1 MKKHLYSLLLLLV
14 FLFLGDS
21 PVRAQGWP
29 ANYNGVMLQAFYWDS
44 FDATKW
50 TTLEKQ
56 ADELSKYFSL
66 VWIPQSGN
74 CGGQSMGYDDQY
86 WFSNYNSSFGDKE
99 QLLSMIKTFKDKGIG
114 TIGDIV
120 INHRKSNNG
129 WFGFPTETYNGV
141 TYTMNSKDVCSDDD
155 NGKAQTEAN
164 KLGVSL
170 GAKDTGEGWDGM
182 RDLDHTSTNVQNTVK
197 AYLKMLIDDFG
208 YTGFR
213 YDMVKGYSATYT
225 GMYNNYAKPS
235 FSVGECWDGTG
246 TIRNWI
252 DGTKINGTPTSAAFD
267 FQFRYTVRNAINTGN
282 WGRLGNQND
291 NNWPLVS
298 NNYENGNYFQYAVT
312 FVENHDTEK
321 RSNAE
326 QDPIRKDTLAANA
339 YLLAMPGTPCVFLTH
354 WMAYKQE
361 IKAMIDA
368 RKAAGITNTS
378 SYTNMRSSY
387 GLYANLIKVNDK
399 NRLIV
404 TVGSDLSGYTPST
417 SEWTKVLEGYHYTYY
432 LNNSLETA
440 WVDKASG
447 TYSGAQ
453 KVTLTAVSTDANAKL
468 VYTTDGSNPTASS
481 TSVASGTQIDIPA
494 DTEMTLKVGLLTGG
508 TVKNII
514 TREYSTK
521 APAEEPFTIPSCCTR
536 NETEICA
543 FFEAPATWTNTIS
556 CWAWTNTPSDNF
568 TYANKGWPG
577 VKCEKV
583 GTADNGN
590 TVWKWTWD
598 GTKQNN
604 SSATQPAF
612 IIFNNTSSPQTNDL
626 TFTNG
631 GYYQEKGLKGTVVAT
646 GIRDITAPDYKD
658 NKVYTIDGRVVRDHY
673 DLNTLPHGIYIYKG
687 KKIVK

>member
-1 MKKHLYSLLLLLV
+1 MKKHLYSLLLLFV

-99 QLLSMIKTFKDKGIG
+99 QLLSMIKTFKNKGIG

-417 SEWTKVLEGYHYTYY
+417 SEWTKVLEGYHYAYY

-440 WVDKASG
+440 WADKASG
-447 TYSGAQ
+447 TFSNPLSV
-453 KVTLTAVSTDANAKL
+453 KLTAVSATSGAQL
-468 VYTTDGSNPTASS
+468 VYTLDGSNPTASS
-481 TSVASGTQIDIPA
+481 SKVNSGSTITINE
-494 DTEMTLKVGLLTGG
+494 TCTLKVGIL
-508 TVKNII
+508 KNGSVSGVI
-514 TREYSTK
+514 TREYTFLEAKTITVHVDVRKVNWSNVNFWTWGGDGSH
-521 APAEEPFTIPSCCTR
+521 AP
-536 NETEICA
+536 
-543 FFEAPATWTNTIS
+543 TNS
-556 CWAWTNTPSDNF
+556 N
-568 TYANKGWPG
+568 WPG
-577 VKCEKV
+577 DRV
-583 GTADNGN
+583 TATK
-590 TVWKWTWD
+590 TVNDKTWYYKSF
-598 GTKQNN
+598 TLN
-604 SSATQPAF
+604 SDDDLVNFVFST
-612 IIFNNTSSPQTNDL
+612 NSGSPQTVDINNVTTDKYFEISTTQTDGKYTVNDV
-626 TFTNG
+626 T
-631 GYYQEKGLKGTVVAT
+631 ETVT
-646 GIRDITAPDYKD
+646 GINEIESATPYLNSKI
-658 NKVYTIDGRVVRDHY
+658 YTIDGRVVRDHY

>member
-1 MKKHLYSLLLLLV
+1 MKKHLYSLLLLFV

-404 TVGSDLSGYTPST
+404 TVGSDLSGYTPS
-417 SEWTKVLEGYHYTYY
+417 SADWTKVLEGYHYAYY

-447 TYSGAQ
+447 TFSNPLSV
-453 KVTLTAVSTDANAKL
+453 KLTAVSATSGAQL
-468 VYTTDGSNPTASS
+468 VYTLDGSNPTASS
-481 TSVASGTQIDIPA
+481 SKVNSGSTITINE
-494 DTEMTLKVGLLTGG
+494 TCTLKVGIL
-508 TVKNII
+508 KNGSVSGVI
-514 TREYSTK
+514 TREYTFLEPKTITVHVDVSKVNWSNINFWTWGGDGSH
-521 APAEEPFTIPSCCTR
+521 AP
-536 NETEICA
+536 
-543 FFEAPATWTNTIS
+543 TNS
-556 CWAWTNTPSDNF
+556 N
-568 TYANKGWPG
+568 WPG
-577 VKCEKV
+577 DRV
-583 GTADNGN
+583 TATK
-590 TVWKWTWD
+590 TVNDKTWYYKSF
-598 GTKQNN
+598 TLN
-604 SSATQPAF
+604 SDDDLVNFVFST
-612 IIFNNTSSPQTNDL
+612 NSGSPQTVDINNVTTDKYFEISTTQTDGKYTVNDV
-626 TFTNG
+626 T
-631 GYYQEKGLKGTVVAT
+631 ETVT
-646 GIRDITAPDYKD
+646 GINEIKSATPYLN
-658 NKVYTIDGRVVRDHY
+658 NKIYTIDGRVVRDHY

>member
-1 MKKHLYSLLLLLV
+1 MKKHLYSLLLLFV

-404 TVGSDLSGYTPST
+404 TVGSDLSGYTPS
-417 SEWTKVLEGYHYTYY
+417 SADWTKVLEGYHYAYY

-447 TYSGAQ
+447 TFSNPLSV
-453 KVTLTAVSTDANAKL
+453 KLTAVSATSGAQL
-468 VYTTDGSNPTASS
+468 VYTLDGSNPTASS
-481 TSVASGTQIDIPA
+481 SKVNSGSTITINE
-494 DTEMTLKVGLLTGG
+494 TCTLKVGIL
-508 TVKNII
+508 KNGSVSGVI
-514 TREYSTK
+514 TREYTFLEPKTITVHVDVSKVNWSNVNFWTWGGDGSH
-521 APAEEPFTIPSCCTR
+521 AP
-536 NETEICA
+536 
-543 FFEAPATWTNTIS
+543 TNS
-556 CWAWTNTPSDNF
+556 N
-568 TYANKGWPG
+568 WPG
-577 VKCEKV
+577 DRV
-583 GTADNGN
+583 TATK
-590 TVWKWTWD
+590 TVNDKTWYYKSF
-598 GTKQNN
+598 TLN
-604 SSATQPAF
+604 SDDDLVNFVFST
-612 IIFNNTSSPQTNDL
+612 NSGSPQTVDINNVTTDKYFEISTTQTDGKYTVNDV
-626 TFTNG
+626 T
-631 GYYQEKGLKGTVVAT
+631 ETVT
-646 GIRDITAPDYKD
+646 GINEIKSATPYLN
-658 NKVYTIDGRVVRDHY
+658 NKIYTIDGRVVRDHY

>member
-1 MKKHLYSLLLLLV
+1 MIMKKKVYSLLLLFV

-29 ANYNGVMLQAFYWDS
+29 ANYNGVMLQAFYWNS
-44 FDATKW
+44 FNATQW
-50 TTLEKQ
+50 VTLEKQ

-66 VWIPQSGN
+66 IWIPQSGN

-99 QLLSMIKTFKDKGIG
+99 QLLSMIKTFKNKGIG

-298 NNYENGNYFQYAVT
+298 NNYEHGNYFQYAVT

-417 SEWTKVLEGYHYTYY
+417 SEWTKVLEGYHYAYY
-432 LNNSLETA
+432 LANSLETA
-440 WVDKASG
+440 WADKASG
-447 TYSGAQ
+447 EYSDPFSV
-453 KVTLTAVSTDANAKL
+453 KLTAVSATSGAQL
-468 VYTTDGSNPTASS
+468 VYTLDGSNPTASS
-481 TSVASGTQIDIPA
+481 TKANSGTSITINEA
-494 DTEMTLKVGLLTGG
+494 CTLKVGLL
-508 TVKNII
+508 KNGIVTSII
-514 TREYSTK
+514 TREYSFK
-521 APAEEPFTIPSCCTR
+521 APYEPKTITVHVDVSKVNWSNVDFWTWGGDGSH
-536 NETEICA
+536 
-543 FFEAPATWTNTIS
+543 APTNS
-556 CWAWTNTPSDNF
+556 N
-568 TYANKGWPG
+568 WPG
-577 VKCEKV
+577 DRV
-583 GTADNGN
+583 TATK
-590 TVWKWTWD
+590 TVNDKTWYYKSF
-598 GTKQNN
+598 TLN
-604 SSATQPAF
+604 SDDDLVNFVFST
-612 IIFNNTSSPQTNDL
+612 NSGSPQTVDINNVTTDKYFEISTTQTDGKYTVNDV
-626 TFTNG
+626 T
-631 GYYQEKGLKGTVVAT
+631 ETVT
-646 GIRDITAPDYKD
+646 GINEIESATPYLNSKI
-658 NKVYTIDGRVVRDHY
+658 YTIDGRVVRDHY

>member
-1 MKKHLYSLLLLLV
+1 MKKHLYSLLLLFV

-99 QLLSMIKTFKDKGIG
+99 QLLSMIKTFKNKGIG

-361 IKAMIDA
+361 IKAMIDS

-417 SEWTKVLEGYHYTYY
+417 SEWTKVLEGYHYAYY
-432 LNNSLETA
+432 LANSLETA
-440 WVDKASG
+440 WADKASG
-447 TYSGAQ
+447 EYSDPFSV
-453 KVTLTAVSTDANAKL
+453 KLTAVSATSGAQL
-468 VYTTDGSNPTASS
+468 VYTLDGSNPTASS
-481 TSVASGTQIDIPA
+481 TKANSGTSITINEA
-494 DTEMTLKVGLLTGG
+494 CTLKVGLLKNG
-508 TVKNII
+508 TVTSII
-514 TREYSTK
+514 TREYSFK
-521 APAEEPFTIPSCCTR
+521 APYEPKTITVHVDVSKVNWSNVNFWTWGGDGSH
-536 NETEICA
+536 
-543 FFEAPATWTNTIS
+543 APTNS
-556 CWAWTNTPSDNF
+556 N
-568 TYANKGWPG
+568 WPG
-577 VKCEKV
+577 DRV
-583 GTADNGN
+583 TATK
-590 TVWKWTWD
+590 TVNDKTWYYKSF
-598 GTKQNN
+598 TLN
-604 SSATQPAF
+604 SDDDLVNFVFST
-612 IIFNNTSSPQTNDL
+612 NSGSPQTVDINNVTTDKYFEISTTQTDGKYTVNDV
-626 TFTNG
+626 T
-631 GYYQEKGLKGTVVAT
+631 ETVT
-646 GIRDITAPDYKD
+646 GINEIESTTPNYN

>member
-1 MKKHLYSLLLLLV
+1 MKKKVYSLLLLFV

-29 ANYNGVMLQAFYWDS
+29 ANYNGVMLQAFYWNS
-44 FDATKW
+44 FNATQW
-50 TTLEKQ
+50 VTLEKQ

-66 VWIPQSGN
+66 IWIPQSGN

-99 QLLSMIKTFKDKGIG
+99 QLLSMIKTFKNKGIG

-298 NNYENGNYFQYAVT
+298 NNYEHGNYFQYAVT

-417 SEWTKVLEGYHYTYY
+417 SEWTKVLEGYHYAYY
-432 LNNSLETA
+432 LANSLETA
-440 WVDKASG
+440 WADKASG
-447 TYSGAQ
+447 EYSDPFSV
-453 KVTLTAVSTDANAKL
+453 KLTAVSATSGAQL
-468 VYTTDGSNPTASS
+468 VYTLDGSNPTASS
-481 TSVASGTQIDIPA
+481 TKANSGTSITINEA
-494 DTEMTLKVGLLTGG
+494 CTLKVGLL
-508 TVKNII
+508 KNGIVTSII
-514 TREYSTK
+514 TREYSFK
-521 APAEEPFTIPSCCTR
+521 APYEPKTITVHVDVSKVNWSNVNFWTWGGDGSH
-536 NETEICA
+536 
-543 FFEAPATWTNTIS
+543 APTNS
-556 CWAWTNTPSDNF
+556 N
-568 TYANKGWPG
+568 WPG
-577 VKCEKV
+577 DRV
-583 GTADNGN
+583 TATK
-590 TVWKWTWD
+590 TVNDKTWYYKSF
-598 GTKQNN
+598 TLN
-604 SSATQPAF
+604 SDDDLVNFVFST
-612 IIFNNTSSPQTNDL
+612 NSGSPQTVDINNVTTDKYFEISTTQTDGKYTVNDV
-626 TFTNG
+626 T
-631 GYYQEKGLKGTVVAT
+631 ETVT
-646 GIRDITAPDYKD
+646 GINEIESATPYLNSKI
-658 NKVYTIDGRVVRDHY
+658 YTIDGRVVRDHY

>member
-1 MKKHLYSLLLLLV
+1 MIMKKKVYSLLLLFV

-99 QLLSMIKTFKDKGIG
+99 QLLSMIKTFKNKGIG

-417 SEWTKVLEGYHYTYY
+417 SEWTKVLEGYHYAYY

-447 TYSGAQ
+447 TFSNPLSV
-453 KVTLTAVSTDANAKL
+453 KLTAVSATSGAQL
-468 VYTTDGSNPTASS
+468 VYTLDGSNPTASS
-481 TSVASGTQIDIPA
+481 SKVNSGSTITINE
-494 DTEMTLKVGLLTGG
+494 TCTLKVGIL
-508 TVKNII
+508 KNGSVSGII
-514 TREYSTK
+514 TREYTFLEAKTITVHVDVSKVNWSNVNFWTWGGDGSHAPTNSNWPGDRVTSTK
-521 APAEEPFTIPSCCTR
+521 TVNGKTWYYKSFTLNSDDDLV
-536 NETEICA
+536 N
-543 FFEAPATWTNTIS
+543 FVFSTNS
-556 CWAWTNTPSDNF
+556 
-568 TYANKGWPG
+568 G
-577 VKCEKV
+577 
-583 GTADNGN
+583 
-590 TVWKWTWD
+590 
-598 GTKQNN
+598 
-604 SSATQPAF
+604 
-612 IIFNNTSSPQTNDL
+612 SPQTVDINNVTTDKYFEISTTQTDGKYTVNDV
-626 TFTNG
+626 T
-631 GYYQEKGLKGTVVAT
+631 ETVT
-646 GIRDITAPDYKD
+646 GINEIESTTPYYN

>member
-1 MKKHLYSLLLLLV
+1 MNKHLYSLLLLLV

-99 QLLSMIKTFKDKGIG
+99 QLLSMIKTFKNKGIG

-378 SYTNMRSSY
+378 SYENMRSSY

-404 TVGSDLSGYTPST
+404 TVGSDLSGYTPS
-417 SEWTKVLEGYHYTYY
+417 SADWTKVLEGYHYAYY
-432 LNNSLETA
+432 LANSLETA
-440 WVDKASG
+440 WADKASG
-447 TYSGAQ
+447 EYSDPFSV
-453 KVTLTAVSTDANAKL
+453 KLTAVSATSGAQL
-468 VYTTDGSNPTASS
+468 VYTLDGSNPTASS
-481 TSVASGTQIDIPA
+481 TKANSGTSITINEA
-494 DTEMTLKVGLLTGG
+494 CTLKVGLLKNG
-508 TVKNII
+508 TVTSII
-514 TREYSTK
+514 TREYSFK
-521 APAEEPFTIPSCCTR
+521 APYEPKTITVHVDVSKVNWSNVNFWTWGGDGSH
-536 NETEICA
+536 
-543 FFEAPATWTNTIS
+543 APTNS
-556 CWAWTNTPSDNF
+556 N
-568 TYANKGWPG
+568 WPG
-577 VKCEKV
+577 DRV
-583 GTADNGN
+583 TATK
-590 TVWKWTWD
+590 TVNDKTWYYKSF
-598 GTKQNN
+598 TLN
-604 SSATQPAF
+604 SDDDLVNFVFST
-612 IIFNNTSSPQTNDL
+612 NSGSPQTVDINNVTTDKYFEISTTQTDGKYTVNDV
-626 TFTNG
+626 T
-631 GYYQEKGLKGTVVAT
+631 ETVT
-646 GIRDITAPDYKD
+646 GINEIESTTPNYN

-673 DLNTLPHGIYIYKG
+673 DFNTLPHGIYIYKG

>member
-1 MKKHLYSLLLLLV
+1 MKKHLYSLLLLFV

-417 SEWTKVLEGYHYTYY
+417 SEWTKVLEGYHYAYY
-432 LNNSLETA
+432 LANSLETA
-440 WVDKASG
+440 WADKASG
-447 TYSGAQ
+447 EYSDPFSV
-453 KVTLTAVSTDANAKL
+453 KLTAVSATSGAQL
-468 VYTTDGSNPTASS
+468 VYTLDGSNPTASS
-481 TSVASGTQIDIPA
+481 TKANSGTSITINEA
-494 DTEMTLKVGLLTGG
+494 CTLKVGLLKNG
-508 TVKNII
+508 TVTSII
-514 TREYSTK
+514 TREYSFK
-521 APAEEPFTIPSCCTR
+521 APYEAKTITVHVDVSKVNWSNVNFWTWGGDGSH
-536 NETEICA
+536 
-543 FFEAPATWTNTIS
+543 APTNS
-556 CWAWTNTPSDNF
+556 N
-568 TYANKGWPG
+568 WPG
-577 VKCEKV
+577 DRV
-583 GTADNGN
+583 TATK
-590 TVWKWTWD
+590 TVNDKTWYYKSF
-598 GTKQNN
+598 TLN
-604 SSATQPAF
+604 SDDDLVNFVFST
-612 IIFNNTSSPQTNDL
+612 NSGSPQTVDINNVTTDKYFEISTTQADGKYTVNDV
-626 TFTNG
+626 T
-631 GYYQEKGLKGTVVAT
+631 ETVT
-646 GIRDITAPDYKD
+646 GINEIESTTPNYN

>member
-1 MKKHLYSLLLLLV
+1 MNMKKHLYSLLLLFV

-99 QLLSMIKTFKDKGIG
+99 QLLSMIKTFKNKGIG

-213 YDMVKGYSATYT
+213 YDMVKGYSASYT
-225 GMYNNYAKPS
+225 GMYNDYAKPS

-404 TVGSDLSGYTPST
+404 KVGSDLSSYPPST
-417 SEWTKVLEGYHYTYY
+417 SDWTKILEGYHYAYY
-432 LNNSLETA
+432 LANSLETA
-440 WVDKASG
+440 WADKASG
-447 TYSGAQ
+447 EYSDPFSV
-453 KVTLTAVSTDANAKL
+453 KLTAVSATSGAQL
-468 VYTTDGSNPTASS
+468 VYTLDGSNPTASS
-481 TSVASGTQIDIPA
+481 TKANSGTSITINEA
-494 DTEMTLKVGLLTGG
+494 CTLKVGLLKNG
-508 TVKNII
+508 TVTSII
-514 TREYSTK
+514 TREYSFK
-521 APAEEPFTIPSCCTR
+521 APYEPKTITVHVDVSKVNWSNVNFWTWGGDGSH
-536 NETEICA
+536 
-543 FFEAPATWTNTIS
+543 APTNS
-556 CWAWTNTPSDNF
+556 N
-568 TYANKGWPG
+568 WPG
-577 VKCEKV
+577 DRVTATKTVNGKTWYYKSFTLNSENDLV
-583 GTADNGN
+583 NFVFSTGTG
-590 TVWKWTWD
+590 
-598 GTKQNN
+598 
-604 SSATQPAF
+604 
-612 IIFNNTSSPQTNDL
+612 SPQTVDINNVTTDKYFEISTTQTDGKYTVNDV
-626 TFTNG
+626 T
-631 GYYQEKGLKGTVVAT
+631 ETVT
-646 GIRDITAPDYKD
+646 GINEIESATPYLNSKI
-658 NKVYTIDGRVVRDHY
+658 YTIDGRVVRDHY

>member
-1 MKKHLYSLLLLLV
+1 MIMKKKVYSLLLLLV

-74 CGGQSMGYDDQY
+74 CGGQSMGYDDLY
-86 WFSNYNSSFGDKE
+86 WYDQSSTFGNE
-99 QLLSMIKTFKDKGIG
+99 TQLKSLIQSLKTRG
-114 TIGDIV
+114 TGVIADVV
-120 INHRKSNNG
+120 INHRKNVSNWVDFPKETNPYDGKSYQMVSTDICKDDDGGEALTWANKNGYSLSSNN
-129 WFGFPTETYNGV
+129 
-141 TYTMNSKDVCSDDD
+141 
-155 NGKAQTEAN
+155 
-164 KLGVSL
+164 
-170 GAKDTGEGWDGM
+170 DTGEGWGGM
-182 RDLDHTSTNVQNTVK
+182 RDLDHKSTNVQECVK
-197 AYLKMLIDDFG
+197 AYLKYLINYLG

-213 YDMVKGYSATYT
+213 YDMVKGYSASYT
-225 GMYNNYAKPS
+225 GMYNDYAKPS

-282 WGRLGNQND
+282 WSRLGNQND

-298 NNYENGNYFQYAVT
+298 NNYEHGNYFQYAVT
-312 FVENHDTEK
+312 FVENHDVQDRGTT
-321 RSNAE
+321 NNYTP
-326 QDPIRKDTLAANA
+326 DPIKKDTLAANA

-399 NRLIV
+399 DRMIV
-404 TVGSDLSGYTPST
+404 TVGSDLSGYTPSNVD
-417 SEWTKVLEGYHYTYY
+417 WTKVLEGYHYAYY

-440 WVDKASG
+440 WADKASG
-447 TYSGAQ
+447 EYSNPFSV
-453 KVTLTAVSTDANAKL
+453 KLTAVSATSGAQL
-468 VYTTDGSNPTASS
+468 VYTLDGNNPTAGS
-481 TSVASGTQIDIPA
+481 TKANSGTSITINEA
-494 DTEMTLKVGLLTGG
+494 CTLKVGLLKNG
-508 TVKNII
+508 TVTSII
-514 TREYSTK
+514 TREYSFK
-521 APAEEPFTIPSCCTR
+521 APYEPKTITVYCNVDKVNWSTV
-536 NETEICA
+536 NYWTWGGDGTH
-543 FFEAPATWTNTIS
+543 APTNS
-556 CWAWTNTPSDNF
+556 S
-568 TYANKGWPG
+568 WPG
-577 VKCEKV
+577 DKV
-583 GTADNGN
+583 TATKSVNG
-590 TVWKWTWD
+590 KTWYYKSF
-598 GTKQNN
+598 TLN
-604 SSATQPAF
+604 SENDCVNFVFSTG
-612 IIFNNTSSPQTNDL
+612 SGSPQTVNVENIMSDSYFEISTVKDGNNHKVNDV
-626 TFTNG
+626 TN
-631 GYYQEKGLKGTVVAT
+631 TVT
-646 GIRDITAPDYKD
+646 GIREISAPTYN
-658 NKVYTIDGRVVRDHY
+658 NKVYTIDGRVIRDQY
-673 DLNTLPHGIYIYKG
+673 DLNGLPHGIYIYKG

>member
-1 MKKHLYSLLLLLV
+1 MIMKKKVYSLLLLFV

-99 QLLSMIKTFKDKGIG
+99 QLLSMIKTFKNKGIG

-404 TVGSDLSGYTPST
+404 TVGSDLSGYTPSNVD
-417 SEWTKVLEGYHYTYY
+417 WTKVLEGYHYAYY
-432 LNNSLETA
+432 LANSLETA
-440 WVDKASG
+440 WADKASG
-447 TYSGAQ
+447 EYSDPFSV
-453 KVTLTAVSTDANAKL
+453 KLTAVSATSGAQL
-468 VYTTDGSNPTASS
+468 VYTLDGSNPTASS
-481 TSVASGTQIDIPA
+481 TKANSGTSITINEA
-494 DTEMTLKVGLLTGG
+494 CTLKVGLLKNG
-508 TVKNII
+508 TVTSII
-514 TREYSTK
+514 TREYSFK
-521 APAEEPFTIPSCCTR
+521 APYEAKTITVHVDVSKVNWSNVNFWTWGGDGSH
-536 NETEICA
+536 
-543 FFEAPATWTNTIS
+543 APTNS
-556 CWAWTNTPSDNF
+556 N
-568 TYANKGWPG
+568 WPG
-577 VKCEKV
+577 DHV
-583 GTADNGN
+583 TATK
-590 TVWKWTWD
+590 TVNDKTWYYKSF
-598 GTKQNN
+598 TLN
-604 SSATQPAF
+604 SDDDLVNFVFST
-612 IIFNNTSSPQTNDL
+612 NSGSPQTVDINNVTTDKYFEISTTQTDGKYTVNDV
-626 TFTNG
+626 T
-631 GYYQEKGLKGTVVAT
+631 ETVT
-646 GIRDITAPDYKD
+646 GINEIKSATPYLN
-658 NKVYTIDGRVVRDHY
+658 NKIYTIDGRVVRDHY

>member
-1 MKKHLYSLLLLLV
+1 MIMKKKVYSLLLLLV

-213 YDMVKGYSATYT
+213 YDMVKGYSASYT
-225 GMYNNYAKPS
+225 GMYNDYAKPS

-404 TVGSDLSGYTPST
+404 TVGSDLSGYTPS
-417 SEWTKVLEGYHYTYY
+417 SADWTKVLEGYHYAYY
-432 LNNSLETA
+432 LANSLETA
-440 WVDKASG
+440 WADKASG
-447 TYSGAQ
+447 EYSDPFSV
-453 KVTLTAVSTDANAKL
+453 KLTAVSATSGAQL
-468 VYTTDGSNPTASS
+468 VYTLDGSNPTASS
-481 TSVASGTQIDIPA
+481 TKANSGTSITINEA
-494 DTEMTLKVGLLTGG
+494 CTLKVGLLKNG
-508 TVKNII
+508 TVTSII
-514 TREYSTK
+514 TREYSFK
-521 APAEEPFTIPSCCTR
+521 APYEPKTITVHVDVSKVNWSNINFWTWGGDGSH
-536 NETEICA
+536 
-543 FFEAPATWTNTIS
+543 APTNS
-556 CWAWTNTPSDNF
+556 N
-568 TYANKGWPG
+568 WPG
-577 VKCEKV
+577 DRV
-583 GTADNGN
+583 TATK
-590 TVWKWTWD
+590 TVNDKTWYYKSF
-598 GTKQNN
+598 TLN
-604 SSATQPAF
+604 SDDDLVNFVFST
-612 IIFNNTSSPQTNDL
+612 NSGSPQTVDINNVTTDKYFEISTTQTDGKYTVNDV
-626 TFTNG
+626 T
-631 GYYQEKGLKGTVVAT
+631 ETVT
-646 GIRDITAPDYKD
+646 GINEIKSATPYLN
-658 NKVYTIDGRVVRDHY
+658 NKIYTIDGRVVRDHY

>member
-1 MKKHLYSLLLLLV
+1 MKKNLYSLLLLLV
-14 FLFLGDS
+14 FLFLGDT

-44 FDATKW
+44 FNATQW

-66 VWIPQSGN
+66 IWIPQSGN
-74 CGGQSMGYDDQY
+74 CGGTSMGYDDQY
-86 WFSNYNSSFGDKE
+86 WFPGGNGYTSSFGNE
-99 QLLSMIKTFKDKGIG
+99 AQLRSMIKTFKNKGMG
-114 TIGDIV
+114 TIADVV

-129 WFGFPTETYNGV
+129 WFGFPSETYNGV

-155 NGKAQTEAN
+155 GGKAQTEAN
-164 KLGVSL
+164 RLGVTL
-170 GAKDTGEGWDGM
+170 GNKDTGEGWDGM

-197 AYLKMLIDDFG
+197 AYLKMLIDEFG

-282 WGRLGNQND
+282 WSRLGNQND

-298 NNYENGNYFQYAVT
+298 NNYEHGNYFQYAVT
-312 FVENHDTEK
+312 FVENHDVQDRGTT
-321 RSNAE
+321 NNYTP
-326 QDPIRKDTLAANA
+326 DPIKKDTLAANA

-399 NRLIV
+399 DRMIV
-404 TVGSDLSGYTPST
+404 TVGSDLSGYAPSNVD
-417 SEWTKVLEGYHYTYY
+417 WTKVLEGYHYAYY

-440 WVDKASG
+440 WADKASG
-447 TYSGAQ
+447 EYSNPFSV
-453 KVTLTAVSTDANAKL
+453 KLTAVSATSGAQL
-468 VYTTDGSNPTASS
+468 VYTLDGNNPTAGS
-481 TSVASGTQIDIPA
+481 TKANSGTSITINEA
-494 DTEMTLKVGLLTGG
+494 CTLKVGLLKNG
-508 TVKNII
+508 TVTSII
-514 TREYSTK
+514 TREYSFK
-521 APAEEPFTIPSCCTR
+521 APYEPKTITVYCNVDKVNWSTV
-536 NETEICA
+536 NYWTWGGDGTH
-543 FFEAPATWTNTIS
+543 APTNS
-556 CWAWTNTPSDNF
+556 S
-568 TYANKGWPG
+568 WPG
-577 VKCEKV
+577 DKV
-583 GTADNGN
+583 TATKSVNG
-590 TVWKWTWD
+590 KTWYYKSF
-598 GTKQNN
+598 TLN
-604 SSATQPAF
+604 SENDCVNFVFSTG
-612 IIFNNTSSPQTNDL
+612 SGSPQTVNVENIMSDSYFEISTVKDGNNHKVNDV
-626 TFTNG
+626 TN
-631 GYYQEKGLKGTVVAT
+631 TVT
-646 GIRDITAPDYKD
+646 GIREISAPTYN
-658 NKVYTIDGRVVRDHY
+658 NKVYTIDGRVIRDQY
-673 DLNTLPHGIYIYKG
+673 DLNGLPHGIYIYKG

>member
-1 MKKHLYSLLLLLV
+1 MIMKKKVYSLLLLLV

-99 QLLSMIKTFKDKGIG
+99 QLLSMIKTFKNKGIG

-298 NNYENGNYFQYAVT
+298 NNYEHGNYFQYAVT

-417 SEWTKVLEGYHYTYY
+417 SEWTKVLEGYHYAYY
-432 LNNSLETA
+432 LANSLETA
-440 WVDKASG
+440 WADKASG
-447 TYSGAQ
+447 EYSDPFSV
-453 KVTLTAVSTDANAKL
+453 KLTAVSATSGAQL
-468 VYTTDGSNPTASS
+468 VYTLDGSNPTASS
-481 TSVASGTQIDIPA
+481 SKVNSGSTITINE
-494 DTEMTLKVGLLTGG
+494 TCTLKVGIL
-508 TVKNII
+508 KNGSVSGVI
-514 TREYSTK
+514 TREFTFLEAKTITVHVNVSKVNWSNVNFWTWGGDGSH
-521 APAEEPFTIPSCCTR
+521 APANS
-536 NETEICA
+536 N
-543 FFEAPATWTNTIS
+543 
-556 CWAWTNTPSDNF
+556 
-568 TYANKGWPG
+568 WPG
-577 VKCEKV
+577 DRV
-583 GTADNGN
+583 TATK
-590 TVWKWTWD
+590 TVNDKTWYYKSF
-598 GTKQNN
+598 TLN
-604 SSATQPAF
+604 SDDDLVNFVFST
-612 IIFNNTSSPQTNDL
+612 NSGSPQTVDINNVTTDKYFEISTTQTDGKYTVNDV
-626 TFTNG
+626 T
-631 GYYQEKGLKGTVVAT
+631 ETVT
-646 GIRDITAPDYKD
+646 GINEIKSATPYLN
-658 NKVYTIDGRVVRDHY
+658 NKIYTIDGRVVRDHY

>member
-1 MKKHLYSLLLLLV
+1 MNKHLYSLLLLLV

-99 QLLSMIKTFKDKGIG
+99 QLLSMIKTFKNKGIG

-252 DGTKINGTPTSAAFD
+252 DGTKINVTPTSAAFD

-378 SYTNMRSSY
+378 SYENMRSSY

-404 TVGSDLSGYTPST
+404 TVGSDLSGYTPS
-417 SEWTKVLEGYHYTYY
+417 SADWTKVLEGYHYAYY
-432 LNNSLETA
+432 LANSLETA
-440 WVDKASG
+440 WADKASG
-447 TYSGAQ
+447 EYSDPFSV
-453 KVTLTAVSTDANAKL
+453 KLTAVSATSGAQL
-468 VYTTDGSNPTASS
+468 VYTLDGSNPTASS
-481 TSVASGTQIDIPA
+481 TKANSGTSITINEA
-494 DTEMTLKVGLLTGG
+494 CTLKVGLLKNG
-508 TVKNII
+508 TVTSII
-514 TREYSTK
+514 TREYSFK
-521 APAEEPFTIPSCCTR
+521 APYEPKTITVHVDVSKVNWSNVNFWTWGGDGSH
-536 NETEICA
+536 
-543 FFEAPATWTNTIS
+543 APTNS
-556 CWAWTNTPSDNF
+556 N
-568 TYANKGWPG
+568 WPG
-577 VKCEKV
+577 DRV
-583 GTADNGN
+583 TATK
-590 TVWKWTWD
+590 TVNDKTWYYKSF
-598 GTKQNN
+598 TLN
-604 SSATQPAF
+604 SDDDLVNFVFST
-612 IIFNNTSSPQTNDL
+612 NSGSPQTVDINNVTTDKYFEISTTQTDGKYTVNDV
-626 TFTNG
+626 T
-631 GYYQEKGLKGTVVAT
+631 ETVT
-646 GIRDITAPDYKD
+646 GINEIESTTPNYN

-673 DLNTLPHGIYIYKG
+673 DFNTLPHGIYIYKG

>member
-1 MKKHLYSLLLLLV
+1 MKKHLYSLLLLFV

-74 CGGQSMGYDDQY
+74 CGGQSMGYDDLY
-86 WFSNYNSSFGDKE
+86 WYDQTSSFGNE
-99 QLLSMIKTFKDKGIG
+99 AQLKSLIQSLKTRG
-114 TIGDIV
+114 TGVIADVV
-120 INHRKSNNG
+120 INHRKNVSNWVDFPKETNPYDGKSYQMVSTDICKDDDGGEALTWANKNGYSLSSNN
-129 WFGFPTETYNGV
+129 
-141 TYTMNSKDVCSDDD
+141 
-155 NGKAQTEAN
+155 
-164 KLGVSL
+164 
-170 GAKDTGEGWDGM
+170 DTGEGWGGM
-182 RDLDHTSTNVQNTVK
+182 RDLDHKSTNVQECVK
-197 AYLKMLIDDFG
+197 AYLKYLINYLG

-213 YDMVKGYSATYT
+213 YDMVKGYSASYT
-225 GMYNNYAKPS
+225 GMYNDYAKPS

-282 WGRLGNQND
+282 WSRLGNQND

-326 QDPIRKDTLAANA
+326 QDPIKKDTLAANA

-417 SEWTKVLEGYHYTYY
+417 SEWTKVLEGYHYAYY

-440 WVDKASG
+440 WADKASG
-447 TYSGAQ
+447 EYSDPFSV
-453 KVTLTAVSTDANAKL
+453 KLTAVSATSGAQL
-468 VYTTDGSNPTASS
+468 VYTLDGSNPTASS
-481 TSVASGTQIDIPA
+481 SKVNSGSTITINE
-494 DTEMTLKVGLLTGG
+494 TCTLKVGIL
-508 TVKNII
+508 KNGSVSGVI
-514 TREYSTK
+514 TREYTFLEAKTITVHVDVSKVNWSNVNFWTWGGDGTH
-521 APAEEPFTIPSCCTR
+521 APANS
-536 NETEICA
+536 N
-543 FFEAPATWTNTIS
+543 
-556 CWAWTNTPSDNF
+556 
-568 TYANKGWPG
+568 WPG
-577 VKCEKV
+577 DRV
-583 GTADNGN
+583 TATKTVNG
-590 TVWKWTWD
+590 KTWYYKSF
-598 GTKQNN
+598 TLN
-604 SSATQPAF
+604 SDDDLVNFVFST
-612 IIFNNTSSPQTNDL
+612 NSGSPQTVDINNVTTDKYFEISTTQTDGKYTVNDV
-626 TFTNG
+626 T
-631 GYYQEKGLKGTVVAT
+631 ETVT
-646 GIRDITAPDYKD
+646 GINEIKSATPYLN
-658 NKVYTIDGRVVRDHY
+658 NKIYTLDGRVVRDHY

>member
-1 MKKHLYSLLLLLV
+1 MIMKKKVYSLLLLLV

-99 QLLSMIKTFKDKGIG
+99 QLLSMIKTFKNKGIG

-417 SEWTKVLEGYHYTYY
+417 SEWTKVLEGYHYAYY
-432 LNNSLETA
+432 LANSLETA
-440 WVDKASG
+440 WADKASG
-447 TYSGAQ
+447 EYSDPFSV
-453 KVTLTAVSTDANAKL
+453 KLTAVSATSGAQL
-468 VYTTDGSNPTASS
+468 VYTLDGSNPTASS
-481 TSVASGTQIDIPA
+481 TKANSGTSITINEA
-494 DTEMTLKVGLLTGG
+494 CTLKVGLLKNG
-508 TVKNII
+508 TVTSII
-514 TREYSTK
+514 TREYSFK
-521 APAEEPFTIPSCCTR
+521 APYEAKTITVHVDVSKVNWSNVNFWTWGGDGSH
-536 NETEICA
+536 
-543 FFEAPATWTNTIS
+543 APTNS
-556 CWAWTNTPSDNF
+556 N
-568 TYANKGWPG
+568 WPG
-577 VKCEKV
+577 DRV
-583 GTADNGN
+583 TATK
-590 TVWKWTWD
+590 TVNDKTWYYKSF
-598 GTKQNN
+598 TLN
-604 SSATQPAF
+604 SDDDLVNFVFST
-612 IIFNNTSSPQTNDL
+612 NSGSPQTVDINNVTTDKYFEISTTQTDGKYTVNDV
-626 TFTNG
+626 T
-631 GYYQEKGLKGTVVAT
+631 ETVT
-646 GIRDITAPDYKD
+646 GINEIKSATPYLN
-658 NKVYTIDGRVVRDHY
+658 NKIYTIDGRVVRDHY

>member
-74 CGGQSMGYDDQY
+74 CGGQSMGYDDLY
-86 WFSNYNSSFGDKE
+86 WYDQTSSFGNE
-99 QLLSMIKTFKDKGIG
+99 AQLKSLIQSLKTRG
-114 TIGDIV
+114 TGVIADVV
-120 INHRKSNNG
+120 INHRKNVSNWVDFPKETNPYDGKSYQMVSTDICKDDDGGETLTWANKNGYSLSSNN
-129 WFGFPTETYNGV
+129 
-141 TYTMNSKDVCSDDD
+141 
-155 NGKAQTEAN
+155 
-164 KLGVSL
+164 
-170 GAKDTGEGWDGM
+170 DTGEGWGGM
-182 RDLDHTSTNVQNTVK
+182 RDLDHKSTNVQECVK
-197 AYLKMLIDDFG
+197 AYLKYLINYLG

-213 YDMVKGYSATYT
+213 YDMVKGYSASYT
-225 GMYNNYAKPS
+225 GMYNDYAKPS

-282 WGRLGNQND
+282 WSRLGNQND

-312 FVENHDTEK
+312 FVENHDVQDRGTT
-321 RSNAE
+321 NNYTP
-326 QDPIRKDTLAANA
+326 DPIKKDTLAANA

-378 SYTNMRSSY
+378 SYTNLRSSY

-417 SEWTKVLEGYHYTYY
+417 SEWTKILEGYHYAYY

-447 TYSGAQ
+447 TFSNPLSV
-453 KVTLTAVSTDANAKL
+453 KLTAVSATSGAQL
-468 VYTTDGSNPTASS
+468 VYTLDGSNPTASS
-481 TSVASGTQIDIPA
+481 SKVNSGSTITINE
-494 DTEMTLKVGLLTGG
+494 TCTLKVGIL
-508 TVKNII
+508 KNGSVSGVI
-514 TREYSTK
+514 TREYTFLEAKTITVHVDVSKVNWSNVNFWTWGGDGTH
-521 APAEEPFTIPSCCTR
+521 AP
-536 NETEICA
+536 
-543 FFEAPATWTNTIS
+543 TNS
-556 CWAWTNTPSDNF
+556 N
-568 TYANKGWPG
+568 WPG
-577 VKCEKV
+577 DRV
-583 GTADNGN
+583 TATKTVNG
-590 TVWKWTWD
+590 KTWYYKSS
-598 GTKQNN
+598 TLN
-604 SSATQPAF
+604 SDDDLVNFVFST
-612 IIFNNTSSPQTNDL
+612 NSGSPQTVDINNVTTDKYFEISTTQTDGKYTVNDV
-626 TFTNG
+626 T
-631 GYYQEKGLKGTVVAT
+631 ETVT
-646 GIRDITAPDYKD
+646 GINEIESTTPNYN

>member
-1 MKKHLYSLLLLLV
+1 MIMKKKVYSLLLLFV

-99 QLLSMIKTFKDKGIG
+99 QLLSMIKTFKNKGIG

-225 GMYNNYAKPS
+225 GMYNDYAKPS

-417 SEWTKVLEGYHYTYY
+417 SEWTKVLEGYHYAYY

-440 WVDKASG
+440 WADKASG
-447 TYSGAQ
+447 EYSDPFSV
-453 KVTLTAVSTDANAKL
+453 KLTAVSATSGAQL
-468 VYTTDGSNPTASS
+468 VYTLDGSNPTASS
-481 TSVASGTQIDIPA
+481 TKENSGTSITINEA
-494 DTEMTLKVGLLTGG
+494 CTLKVGLLKNG
-508 TVKNII
+508 TVTSII
-514 TREYSTK
+514 TREYSFK
-521 APAEEPFTIPSCCTR
+521 APYEPKTITVHVDVSEVNWSNVNFWTWGGDGSH
-536 NETEICA
+536 
-543 FFEAPATWTNTIS
+543 APTNS
-556 CWAWTNTPSDNF
+556 N
-568 TYANKGWPG
+568 WPG
-577 VKCEKV
+577 DRVTATKTVNGKTWYYKSFTLNSENDLV
-583 GTADNGN
+583 NFVFSTGTG
-590 TVWKWTWD
+590 
-598 GTKQNN
+598 
-604 SSATQPAF
+604 
-612 IIFNNTSSPQTNDL
+612 SPQTVDINDV
-626 TFTNG
+626 TTDKYFEISTDKDGSKNKVNDVT
-631 GYYQEKGLKGTVVAT
+631 ETVT
-646 GIRDITAPDYKD
+646 GINEIKSATPYLN
-658 NKVYTIDGRVVRDHY
+658 NKIYTIDGRVVRDHY

>member
-1 MKKHLYSLLLLLV
+1 MKKHLYSLLLLFV

-99 QLLSMIKTFKDKGIG
+99 QLLSMIKTFKNKGIG

-417 SEWTKVLEGYHYTYY
+417 SEWTKVLEGYHYAYY
-432 LNNSLETA
+432 LANSLETA
-440 WVDKASG
+440 WADKASG
-447 TYSGAQ
+447 EYSDPFSV
-453 KVTLTAVSTDANAKL
+453 KLTAVSATSGAQL
-468 VYTTDGSNPTASS
+468 VYTLDGSNPTASS
-481 TSVASGTQIDIPA
+481 TKANSGTSITINEA
-494 DTEMTLKVGLLTGG
+494 CTLKVGLLKNG
-508 TVKNII
+508 TVTSII
-514 TREYSTK
+514 TREYSFK
-521 APAEEPFTIPSCCTR
+521 APYEAKTITVHVDVSKVNWSNVNFWTWGGDGSH
-536 NETEICA
+536 
-543 FFEAPATWTNTIS
+543 APTNS
-556 CWAWTNTPSDNF
+556 N
-568 TYANKGWPG
+568 WPG
-577 VKCEKV
+577 DRV
-583 GTADNGN
+583 TATK
-590 TVWKWTWD
+590 TVNDKTWYYKSF
-598 GTKQNN
+598 TLN
-604 SSATQPAF
+604 SDDDLVNFVFST
-612 IIFNNTSSPQTNDL
+612 NSGSPQTVDINNVTTDKYFEISTTQTDGKYTVNDV
-626 TFTNG
+626 T
-631 GYYQEKGLKGTVVAT
+631 ETVT
-646 GIRDITAPDYKD
+646 GINEIESATPYLNSKI
-658 NKVYTIDGRVVRDHY
+658 YTIDGRVVRDHY

>member
-1 MKKHLYSLLLLLV
+1 MNKHLYSLLLLLV

-417 SEWTKVLEGYHYTYY
+417 SEWTKVLEGYHYAYY
-432 LNNSLETA
+432 LANSLETA
-440 WVDKASG
+440 WADKASG
-447 TYSGAQ
+447 EYSDPFSV
-453 KVTLTAVSTDANAKL
+453 KLTAVSATSGAQL
-468 VYTTDGSNPTASS
+468 VYTLDGSNPTASS
-481 TSVASGTQIDIPA
+481 TKANSGTSITINEA
-494 DTEMTLKVGLLTGG
+494 CTLKVGLLKNG
-508 TVKNII
+508 TVTSII
-514 TREYSTK
+514 TREYSFK
-521 APAEEPFTIPSCCTR
+521 APYEPKTITVHVDVSKVNWSNVNFWTWGGDGSH
-536 NETEICA
+536 
-543 FFEAPATWTNTIS
+543 APTNS
-556 CWAWTNTPSDNF
+556 N
-568 TYANKGWPG
+568 WPG
-577 VKCEKV
+577 DRV
-583 GTADNGN
+583 TATK
-590 TVWKWTWD
+590 TVNDKTWYYKSF
-598 GTKQNN
+598 TLN
-604 SSATQPAF
+604 SDDDLVNFVFST
-612 IIFNNTSSPQTNDL
+612 NSGSPQTVDINNVTTDKYFEISTTQTDGKYTVNDV
-626 TFTNG
+626 T
-631 GYYQEKGLKGTVVAT
+631 ETVT
-646 GIRDITAPDYKD
+646 GINEIKSATPYLN
-658 NKVYTIDGRVVRDHY
+658 NKIYTLDGRVVRDHY

>member
-74 CGGQSMGYDDQY
+74 CGGQSMGYDDLY
-86 WFSNYNSSFGDKE
+86 WYDQTSSFGNE
-99 QLLSMIKTFKDKGIG
+99 AQLKSLIQSLKTRG
-114 TIGDIV
+114 TGVIADVV
-120 INHRKSNNG
+120 INHRKNVSNWVDFPKETNPYDGKSYQMVSTDICKDDDGGETLTWANKNGYSLSSNN
-129 WFGFPTETYNGV
+129 
-141 TYTMNSKDVCSDDD
+141 
-155 NGKAQTEAN
+155 
-164 KLGVSL
+164 
-170 GAKDTGEGWDGM
+170 DTGEGWGGM
-182 RDLDHTSTNVQNTVK
+182 RDLDHKSTNVQECVK
-197 AYLKMLIDDFG
+197 AYLKYLINYLG

-213 YDMVKGYSATYT
+213 YDMVKGYSASYT
-225 GMYNNYAKPS
+225 GMYNDYAKPS

-282 WGRLGNQND
+282 WSRLGNQND

-312 FVENHDTEK
+312 FVENHDVQDRGTT
-321 RSNAE
+321 NNYTP
-326 QDPIRKDTLAANA
+326 DPIKKDTLAANA

-378 SYTNMRSSY
+378 SYTNLRSSY

-417 SEWTKVLEGYHYTYY
+417 SEWTKILEGYHYAYY

-447 TYSGAQ
+447 TFSNPLSV
-453 KVTLTAVSTDANAKL
+453 KLTAVSATSGAQL
-468 VYTTDGSNPTASS
+468 VYTLDGSNPTASS
-481 TSVASGTQIDIPA
+481 SKVNSGSTITINE
-494 DTEMTLKVGLLTGG
+494 TCTLKVGIL
-508 TVKNII
+508 KNGSVSGVI
-514 TREYSTK
+514 TREYTFLEAKTITVHVDVSKVNWSNVNFWTWGGDGTH
-521 APAEEPFTIPSCCTR
+521 AP
-536 NETEICA
+536 
-543 FFEAPATWTNTIS
+543 TNS
-556 CWAWTNTPSDNF
+556 N
-568 TYANKGWPG
+568 WPG
-577 VKCEKV
+577 DRV
-583 GTADNGN
+583 TATKTVNG
-590 TVWKWTWD
+590 KTWYYKSF
-598 GTKQNN
+598 TLN
-604 SSATQPAF
+604 SDDDLVNFVFST
-612 IIFNNTSSPQTNDL
+612 NSGSPQTVDINNVTTDKYFEISTTQTDGKYTVNDV
-626 TFTNG
+626 T
-631 GYYQEKGLKGTVVAT
+631 ETVT
-646 GIRDITAPDYKD
+646 GINEIESTTPNYN

>member
-1 MKKHLYSLLLLLV
+1 MKKHLYSLLLLFV

-417 SEWTKVLEGYHYTYY
+417 SEWTKVLEGYHYAYY

-447 TYSGAQ
+447 TFSNPLSV
-453 KVTLTAVSTDANAKL
+453 KLTAVSATSGAQL
-468 VYTTDGSNPTASS
+468 VYTLDGSNPTASS
-481 TSVASGTQIDIPA
+481 SKVNSGSTITINE
-494 DTEMTLKVGLLTGG
+494 TCTLKVGIL
-508 TVKNII
+508 KNGSVSGVI
-514 TREYSTK
+514 TREYTFLEAKTITVHVDVSKVNWSNVNFWTWGGDGTH
-521 APAEEPFTIPSCCTR
+521 AP
-536 NETEICA
+536 
-543 FFEAPATWTNTIS
+543 TNS
-556 CWAWTNTPSDNF
+556 S
-568 TYANKGWPG
+568 WPG
-577 VKCEKV
+577 DRV
-583 GTADNGN
+583 TATK
-590 TVWKWTWD
+590 TVNDKTWYYKSF
-598 GTKQNN
+598 TLN
-604 SSATQPAF
+604 SDDDLVNFVFST
-612 IIFNNTSSPQTNDL
+612 NSGSPQTVDINNVTTDKYFEISTTQTDGKYTVNDV
-626 TFTNG
+626 T
-631 GYYQEKGLKGTVVAT
+631 ETVT
-646 GIRDITAPDYKD
+646 GINEIKSATPYLN
-658 NKVYTIDGRVVRDHY
+658 NKIYTIDGRVVRDHY

>member
-74 CGGQSMGYDDQY
+74 CGGQSMGYDDLY
-86 WFSNYNSSFGDKE
+86 WYDQTSSFGNE
-99 QLLSMIKTFKDKGIG
+99 AQLKSLIQSLKTRG
-114 TIGDIV
+114 TGVIADVV
-120 INHRKSNNG
+120 INHRKNVSNWVDFPKETNPYDGKSYQMVSTDICKDDDGGETLTWANKNGYSLSSNN
-129 WFGFPTETYNGV
+129 
-141 TYTMNSKDVCSDDD
+141 
-155 NGKAQTEAN
+155 
-164 KLGVSL
+164 
-170 GAKDTGEGWDGM
+170 DTGEGWGGM
-182 RDLDHTSTNVQNTVK
+182 RDLDHKSTNVQECVK
-197 AYLKMLIDDFG
+197 AYLKYLINYLG

-213 YDMVKGYSATYT
+213 YDMVKGYSASYT
-225 GMYNNYAKPS
+225 GMYNDYAKPS

-282 WGRLGNQND
+282 WSRLGNQND

-312 FVENHDTEK
+312 FVENHDVQDRGTT
-321 RSNAE
+321 NNYTP
-326 QDPIRKDTLAANA
+326 DPIKKDTLAANA

-417 SEWTKVLEGYHYTYY
+417 SEWTKVLEGYHYAYY

-447 TYSGAQ
+447 TFSNPLSV
-453 KVTLTAVSTDANAKL
+453 KLTAVSATSGAQL
-468 VYTTDGSNPTASS
+468 VYTIDGSNPTASS
-481 TSVASGTQIDIPA
+481 SKVNSGSTITINE
-494 DTEMTLKVGLLTGG
+494 TCTLKVGIL
-508 TVKNII
+508 KNGSVSGVI
-514 TREYSTK
+514 TREYTFLEAKTITVHVDVSKVNWSNVNFWTWGGDGTH
-521 APAEEPFTIPSCCTR
+521 AP
-536 NETEICA
+536 
-543 FFEAPATWTNTIS
+543 TNS
-556 CWAWTNTPSDNF
+556 N
-568 TYANKGWPG
+568 WPG
-577 VKCEKV
+577 DRV
-583 GTADNGN
+583 TATKTVNG
-590 TVWKWTWD
+590 KTWYYKSF
-598 GTKQNN
+598 TLN
-604 SSATQPAF
+604 SDDDLVNFVFST
-612 IIFNNTSSPQTNDL
+612 NSGSPQTVDINNVTTDKYFEISTTQTDGKYTVNDV
-626 TFTNG
+626 T
-631 GYYQEKGLKGTVVAT
+631 ETVT
-646 GIRDITAPDYKD
+646 GINEIESTTPNYN
-658 NKVYTIDGRVVRDHY
+658 NKVYTIDGRVVRNHY

>member
-1 MKKHLYSLLLLLV
+1 MIMKKKVYSLLLLFV

-99 QLLSMIKTFKDKGIG
+99 QLLSMIKTFKNKGIG

-417 SEWTKVLEGYHYTYY
+417 SEWTKVLEGYHYAYY
-432 LNNSLETA
+432 LANSLETA
-440 WVDKASG
+440 WADKASG
-447 TYSGAQ
+447 EYSDPFSV
-453 KVTLTAVSTDANAKL
+453 KLTAVSATSGAQL
-468 VYTTDGSNPTASS
+468 VYTLDGSNPTASS
-481 TSVASGTQIDIPA
+481 TKANSGTSITINEA
-494 DTEMTLKVGLLTGG
+494 CTLKVGLLKNG
-508 TVKNII
+508 TVTSII
-514 TREYSTK
+514 TREYSFK
-521 APAEEPFTIPSCCTR
+521 APYEPKTITVHVDVSKVNWSNVNFWTWGGDGSH
-536 NETEICA
+536 
-543 FFEAPATWTNTIS
+543 APTNS
-556 CWAWTNTPSDNF
+556 N
-568 TYANKGWPG
+568 WPG
-577 VKCEKV
+577 DRV
-583 GTADNGN
+583 TATK
-590 TVWKWTWD
+590 TVNDKTWYYKSF
-598 GTKQNN
+598 TLN
-604 SSATQPAF
+604 SDDDLVNFVFST
-612 IIFNNTSSPQTNDL
+612 NSGSPQTVDINNVTTDKYFEISTTQTDGKYTVNDV
-626 TFTNG
+626 T
-631 GYYQEKGLKGTVVAT
+631 ETVT
-646 GIRDITAPDYKD
+646 GINEIKSATPYLN
-658 NKVYTIDGRVVRDHY
+658 NKIYTIDGRVVRDHY

>member
-1 MKKHLYSLLLLLV
+1 MIMKKKVYSLLLLFV

-417 SEWTKVLEGYHYTYY
+417 SEWTKVLEGYHYAYY
-432 LNNSLETA
+432 LANSLETA
-440 WVDKASG
+440 WADKASG
-447 TYSGAQ
+447 EYSDPFSV
-453 KVTLTAVSTDANAKL
+453 KLTAVSATSGAQL
-468 VYTTDGSNPTASS
+468 VYTLDGSNPTASS
-481 TSVASGTQIDIPA
+481 TKANSGTSITINEA
-494 DTEMTLKVGLLTGG
+494 CTLKVGLLKNG
-508 TVKNII
+508 TVTSII
-514 TREYSTK
+514 TREYSFK
-521 APAEEPFTIPSCCTR
+521 APYEAKTITVHVDVSKVNWSNVNFWTWGGDGSH
-536 NETEICA
+536 
-543 FFEAPATWTNTIS
+543 APTNS
-556 CWAWTNTPSDNF
+556 N
-568 TYANKGWPG
+568 WPG
-577 VKCEKV
+577 DRV
-583 GTADNGN
+583 TATK
-590 TVWKWTWD
+590 TVNDKTWYYKSF
-598 GTKQNN
+598 TLN
-604 SSATQPAF
+604 SDDDLVNFVFST
-612 IIFNNTSSPQTNDL
+612 NSGSPQTVDINNVTTDKYFEISTTQADGKYTVNDV
-626 TFTNG
+626 T
-631 GYYQEKGLKGTVVAT
+631 ETVT
-646 GIRDITAPDYKD
+646 GINEIESTTPNYN

>member
-1 MKKHLYSLLLLLV
+1 MKKKVYSLLLLFV

-29 ANYNGVMLQAFYWDS
+29 ANYNGVMLQAFYWNS
-44 FDATKW
+44 FNATQW
-50 TTLEKQ
+50 VTLEKQ

-66 VWIPQSGN
+66 IWIPQSGN

-99 QLLSMIKTFKDKGIG
+99 QLLSMIKTFKNKGIG

-298 NNYENGNYFQYAVT
+298 NNYEHGNYFQYAVT

-417 SEWTKVLEGYHYTYY
+417 SEWTKVL
-432 LNNSLETA
+432 
-440 WVDKASG
+440 
-447 TYSGAQ
+447 
-453 KVTLTAVSTDANAKL
+453 
-468 VYTTDGSNPTASS
+468 
-481 TSVASGTQIDIPA
+481 
-494 DTEMTLKVGLLTGG
+494 
-508 TVKNII
+508 
-514 TREYSTK
+514 
-521 APAEEPFTIPSCCTR
+521 
-536 NETEICA
+536 
-543 FFEAPATWTNTIS
+543 
-556 CWAWTNTPSDNF
+556 
-568 TYANKGWPG
+568 
-577 VKCEKV
+577 
-583 GTADNGN
+583 
-590 TVWKWTWD
+590 
-598 GTKQNN
+598 
-604 SSATQPAF
+604 
-612 IIFNNTSSPQTNDL
+612 
-626 TFTNG
+626 
-631 GYYQEKGLKGTVVAT
+631 
-646 GIRDITAPDYKD
+646 
-658 NKVYTIDGRVVRDHY
+658 
-673 DLNTLPHGIYIYKG
+673 
-687 KKIVK
+687 